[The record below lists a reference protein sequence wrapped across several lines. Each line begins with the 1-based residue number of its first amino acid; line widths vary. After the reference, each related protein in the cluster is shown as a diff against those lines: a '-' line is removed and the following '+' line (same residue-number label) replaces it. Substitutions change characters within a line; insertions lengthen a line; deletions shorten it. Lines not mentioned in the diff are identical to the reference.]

1 MPKDWVRGLRKVL
14 KTSLIRVFEIIWD
27 RNKCRYFYKG
37 KRDRNYDLLI
47 FVIAFLSMI
56 TPSAS
61 PQDCFQFSDIMKIYR
76 EYFVREKL
84 VLVLKKNLVKITNL
98 KNCFG

>member
-14 KTSLIRVFEIIWD
+14 KTSLIRVFEIRLISAGIETSVGISM
-27 RNKCRYFYKG
+27 RG

-47 FVIAFLSMI
+47 FVIAFFSMI

-76 EYFVREKL
+76 EFFVREKL
-84 VLVLKKNLVKITNL
+84 VLVLKKKSCENY
-98 KNCFG
+98 CS